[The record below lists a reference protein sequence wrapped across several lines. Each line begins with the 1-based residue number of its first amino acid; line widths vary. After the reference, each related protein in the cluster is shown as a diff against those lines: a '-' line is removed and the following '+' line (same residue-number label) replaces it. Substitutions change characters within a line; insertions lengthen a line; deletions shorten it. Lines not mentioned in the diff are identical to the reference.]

1 MVLKLNARIPSDN
14 QIAVLH
20 AVKYLLTL
28 QINDM
33 ILDGCDQACSDMP
46 KDAIKL

>member
-1 MVLKLNARIPSDN
+1 MPSAN

-20 AVKYLLTL
+20 AGKYLLTL

-33 ILDGCDQACSDMP
+33 ILDGCGQARSDMP
-46 KDAIKL
+46 KGAIKL